1 MSRVYVWGVWALER
15 PQGANGRPG
24 EISMCTCTGTCTDIS
39 PLACTAKNAA
49 RISAGWKSGSSCGN
63 LVGGWWYRWA
73 RGLEACRAK
82 RCSER
87 RFCNSVPD
95 EQPGIVRTAQ
105 QNHNAR
111 PPELAQGVVA
121 SDPLRLQEAPYG
133 SRWVKAWRSV
143 GEKLIIRL
151 SKPELPLEM
160 GGRLPKRRSRRPA
173 GRRTPEGTGI
183 AEVTR
188 VRERFERLLT
198 AGVEIFSEHSL
209 ERVLQRVVDA
219 AREVVGAR
227 YAALGVLSPDGT
239 SLVQFVTSGITQ
251 AERDRI
257 GDLPRGRGLL
267 GLVIRE
273 PAPIRTADINRHAQ
287 RYGFPPHHPPMRSF
301 LGVPVVARGKVF
313 GNLYLTEK
321 VGVDE
326 FSVEDEAIAV
336 LLAASTAVA
345 VENARLHEASQ
356 DLLGQVRIMQRQRDL
371 FFAMMNHELRNALT
385 GVYGWAERLVKGKS
399 AEAIAQAGREVYE
412 GADRTITLLNN
423 FLDLTRLDAG
433 KVRPVWREVDVPN
446 SVHRALTGVRPA
458 AEAKGIALGERSP
471 DAPPTLRTDPVR
483 LEQILVN
490 LLSNAVRHSPEGG
503 IVTVQVEP
511 QPAAVAFR
519 VSDHGPGIPTEL
531 QERIF
536 EPFER
541 FDPHSGVGTGLGLPV
556 SRRLAEVLGGRLTV
570 ESVVGRGA
578 TFSLSLPLAPP
589 ST

>member
-1 MSRVYVWGVWALER
+1 M
-15 PQGANGRPG
+15 
-24 EISMCTCTGTCTDIS
+24 
-39 PLACTAKNAA
+39 
-49 RISAGWKSGSSCGN
+49 
-63 LVGGWWYRWA
+63 
-73 RGLEACRAK
+73 
-82 RCSER
+82 
-87 RFCNSVPD
+87 
-95 EQPGIVRTAQ
+95 
-105 QNHNAR
+105 
-111 PPELAQGVVA
+111 
-121 SDPLRLQEAPYG
+121 
-133 SRWVKAWRSV
+133 
-143 GEKLIIRL
+143 
-151 SKPELPLEM
+151 
-160 GGRLPKRRSRRPA
+160 PKRRSRRPA
-173 GRRTPEGTGI
+173 GRRRRTET

-188 VRERFERLLT
+188 VRERFERLLR
-198 AGVEIFSEHSL
+198 AGVTIFSEHSL

-227 YAALGVLSPDGT
+227 YAALGVLSPDGN
-239 SLVQFVTSGITQ
+239 SLVQFVTSGISE
-251 AERDRI
+251 AERERI
-257 GDLPRGRGLL
+257 GDLPSGRGLL

-273 PAPIRTADINRHAQ
+273 PAPIRTADINRHPQ

-321 VGVDE
+321 VGVDKFNE
-326 FSVEDEAIAV
+326 DDEAIAV

-356 DLLGQVRIMQRQRDL
+356 ELLGQVRTMQRQRDV

-423 FLDLTRLDAG
+423 LLDLTRLDAG
-433 KVRPVWREVDVPN
+433 KVHPVWREVDVPAA
-446 SVHRALTGVRPA
+446 VQRAFSNVRPA
-458 AEAKGIALGERSP
+458 AEAKRI
-471 DAPPTLRTDPVR
+471 TLDDHRPGVPSTFRTDPVR

-503 IVTVQVEP
+503 RVSVRVDP
-511 QPAAVAFR
+511 RPAAVVFR
-519 VSDHGPGIPTEL
+519 VSDHGPGIPPEL
-531 QERIF
+531 QEQIF

-541 FDPHSGVGTGLGLPV
+541 FDPHSGLGTGLGLPV